1 MSDPSEYQSLPT
13 PIQRAAAGFRTAGW
27 TGFWVQVVLAVVA
40 TIILLFA
47 ASSRS
52 IAPAVASP
60 GRGFGVFF
68 AICGLVAL
76 YVSIFWAFRYTRLS
90 KQLQT
95 PDPALRPRKADTVEL
110 LRMGV
115 MINLIGLLLIILGA
129 QAIVGTLLAKSLSQV
144 QGLGALDP
152 SRQIQPLDIFV
163 VQANTHTITAHFA
176 GLVTSLWLLNRL
188 SR

>member
-1 MSDPSEYQSLPT
+1 MSDPSEYPSLPT
-13 PIQRAAAGFRTAGW
+13 PVQRAAAGFRMAGW

-47 ASSRS
+47 ASSRT
-52 IAPAVASP
+52 VASTSP
-60 GRGFGVFF
+60 GSGFGVFF

-76 YVSIFWAFRYTRLS
+76 YVSIFWTFRYTRLS
-90 KQLQT
+90 KQLRT

-110 LRMGV
+110 LRLGV
-115 MINLIGLLLIILGA
+115 IINLIGLLLIILGA
-129 QAIVGTLLAKSLSQV
+129 QAVVGALLAKSLSQV

-152 SRQIQPLDIFV
+152 SRQIQSLDIFV